1 MLGYGAVVDHTLAHI
16 QNNPPPPTKPPRDAH
31 LNNKE
36 KQGNSGPTYPST
48 LGESIRDTCHF
59 VTTDTDPHTDIEG
72 TGQYTL
78 QRRHVYRRHTLGTS
92 KQKQDYTTEMV
103 TIHDPM
109 GRTVGML
116 HPDRTQLL
124 YHNYQQTITRRPQLA
139 TTLQAKSFPEE
150 LAHLLQ
156 RYKQGSKVP
165 GSKRKVNLQNHWAT
179 PPNIYQTLQHH
190 LPQLTQERY
199 ASPLNY
205 HPDMTRYLELL

>member
-165 GSKRKVNLQNHWAT
+165 GSKRKVNLQEPLGHPPKHLSNPPT
-179 PPNIYQTLQHH
+179 PSPTTHSRKICQPTK
-190 LPQLTQERY
+190 LPPRHDQI
-199 ASPLNY
+199 
-205 HPDMTRYLELL
+205 LELL